1 MANSTKMVVDISVVF
16 AISGLLFLLE
26 DFANAR
32 EWISIGAEARGAT
45 AVVGGSIV
53 AVGVVFARG
62 GSLLDLGFRRPEY
75 WARVP
80 FQVIGILAAFIAVQT
95 LAPLLIS
102 SFITVPEPD
111 MSRYASIAGNLG
123 NAITMAIVL
132 PLAAAIPEEIIYRG
146 FLMGRL
152 SEIFGNNLWGASM
165 TVLVQGLIFSSVH
178 FQWGLGGMML
188 TFIMGIVWGAAY
200 LMSGRNLWI
209 VILAHSAGH
218 ILLVVQLYLAKPL
231 AI

>member
-1 MANSTKMVVDISVVF
+1 MANSTKMVVDMSVVF

-62 GSLLDLGFRRPEY
+62 GSLLDLGFRRPEH

-188 TFIMGIVWGAAY
+188 TFIMGIVWGAAF

>member
-1 MANSTKMVVDISVVF
+1 MANSTKMVVDMSVVF

-62 GSLLDLGFRRPEY
+62 GSLLDLGFRRPEH

-152 SEIFGNNLWGASM
+152 SEIFGNNLRGASM

>member
-1 MANSTKMVVDISVVF
+1 MANSTKMVVDMSVVF

-62 GSLLDLGFRRPEY
+62 GSLLDLGFRRPEH

-200 LMSGRNLWI
+200 LMCGRNLWI

>member
-1 MANSTKMVVDISVVF
+1 MANSTKMVVDMSVVF

-62 GSLLDLGFRRPEY
+62 GSLLDLGFRRPEH

>member
-1 MANSTKMVVDISVVF
+1 MANSTKMVVDMSVVF

-62 GSLLDLGFRRPEY
+62 GSLLDLGFRRPEH

-165 TVLVQGLIFSSVH
+165 TVLVQGLFFSSVH

>member
-1 MANSTKMVVDISVVF
+1 MANSTKMVVDMSVVF